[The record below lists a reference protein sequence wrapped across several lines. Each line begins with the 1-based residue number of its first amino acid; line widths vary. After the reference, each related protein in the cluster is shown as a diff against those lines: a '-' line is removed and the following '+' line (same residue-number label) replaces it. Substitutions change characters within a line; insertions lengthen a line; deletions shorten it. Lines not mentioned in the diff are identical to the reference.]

1 MRHILITGG
10 AGFIGSNLADRLLA
24 GGARVTLVDN
34 FDDFYDAR
42 RKRANVT
49 AAVTNPRCTLVEADI
64 RDAAA
69 MKRLWTDAPI
79 DVVVHLAAR
88 AGVRPSLSRA
98 ALYADVNINGT
109 LVLLDLCR
117 EHGPKHFVF
126 ASSSSVYGNQK
137 KVPFSE
143 TDAVDHPIS
152 PYAATK
158 KAGELMCHAYH
169 HLYGMD
175 ITCLRFFTVYG
186 PRIRPDLAIG
196 KFTDCIQHGRP
207 MTLFGDGH
215 TERDYTWID
224 DILDGVIRA
233 IDRPMGYEIINLGE
247 SRPVKLLQLVHI
259 IEAALGMKA
268 IIRYEPMQPGDVD
281 RTFADIA
288 RAKELLGYEPT
299 TTIED
304 GIARYTEWVR
314 HQSLS

>member
-10 AGFIGSNLADRLLA
+10 AGFIGSNLADRLLSA
-24 GGARVTLVDN
+24 GERVTLVDN

-64 RDAAA
+64 RDADA
-69 MKRLWTDAPI
+69 MERLWADAPI

-117 EHGPKHFVF
+117 RHGPQRFVF

-143 TDAVDHPIS
+143 SDPVDHPIS

-196 KFTDCIQHGRP
+196 KFTDAIQRGESI
-207 MTLFGDGH
+207 TLFGDGN

-233 IDRPMGYEIINLGE
+233 IDRPMGYAIINLGE
-247 SRPVKLLQLVHI
+247 SRPVKLNKLVNT
-259 IEAALGMKA
+259 IEQAVGRKA
-268 IIRYEPMQPGDVD
+268 IIHHEPMQPGDVD
-281 RTFADIA
+281 RTFADTT
-288 RAKELLGYEPT
+288 RAKELLGYEPA

-304 GIARYTEWVR
+304 GIARYVAWART
-314 HQSLS
+314 QPAS